1 MLTLNEVQATA
12 TELWRAHADE
22 MPRLEEIRDY
32 MLGKRGRPTLPD
44 DPDEEI
50 IELSRLAVKN
60 VMPLVVDT
68 FVDACQAIGFRSPS
82 AESDTAAW
90 SIWQRE
96 RMDARQ
102 SEVHRPAVQYGA
114 SYVLLED
121 VDGKVRFG
129 PRSPRRMFAAYA
141 DPARDEWPAFAL
153 ETWQVKVSGKAVRK
167 GLLWDDEASYPV
179 TINGSARTSRVTADE
194 VEPTAHPF
202 GVTPVVRFV
211 NRGDVEDL
219 LSGEVEPLEGDQRT
233 LNAINFDRL
242 VVSRF
247 GAFPQKFIMGW
258 APETGGELA
267 KLSARRV
274 LAFEDS
280 AQDVKAGSFASADVA
295 AYNSLI
301 DEQLAYIA
309 TKARVQVHSLTGKL
323 SNVGTETIALIDS
336 PNQRKS
342 AAKRLRFGEAWE
354 QALRKAAEREGVE
367 VPDDAEM
374 VWADTDARSFAQVV
388 DGIVKLASQGV
399 PIETLIDLV
408 PGLSQQKV
416 DVIADAIR
424 VANSQSMAA
433 QIVTAVRGAQT
444 DARVA

>member
-1 MLTLNEVQATA
+1 
-12 TELWRAHADE
+12 
-22 MPRLEEIRDY
+22 
-32 MLGKRGRPTLPD
+32 
-44 DPDEEI
+44 
-50 IELSRLAVKN
+50 
-60 VMPLVVDT
+60 
-68 FVDACQAIGFRSPS
+68 
-82 AESDTAAW
+82 
-90 SIWQRE
+90 
-96 RMDARQ
+96 
-102 SEVHRPAVQYGA
+102 
-114 SYVLLED
+114 
-121 VDGKVRFG
+121 
-129 PRSPRRMFAAYA
+129 
-141 DPARDEWPAFAL
+141 
-153 ETWQVKVSGKAVRK
+153 
-167 GLLWDDEASYPV
+167 
-179 TINGSARTSRVTADE
+179 
-194 VEPTAHPF
+194 
-202 GVTPVVRFV
+202 VVRFV